1 MSTVNYTIL
10 AFDDLLN
17 EFVISFEKERLNVP
31 AVILDGKIVEEDTKK
46 SIEDAIKVALTLKV
60 SKISPSGA
68 VEMIGTTGAVELST
82 EEV

>member
-17 EFVISFEKERLNVP
+17 EFVISFEKEKLNVP

-46 SIEDAIKVALTLKV
+46 SIERNGK
-60 SKISPSGA
+60 S
-68 VEMIGTTGAVELST
+68 E
-82 EEV
+82 